1 MYYVYILQCS
11 DNKLYTGYTTD
22 IDKRLKRHETG
33 QVFSTKSRLP
43 VELIF
48 YEAFVHIQD
57 AKRREQY
64 LKTTAGKKAVK
75 LMMRRYFND
84 KKHR

>member
-1 MYYVYILQCS
+1 MYFVYILYCS
-11 DNKLYTGYTTD
+11 DDKLYTGYTANL
-22 IDKRLKRHETG
+22 DKRLKRHETG

-48 YEAFVHIQD
+48 YEAFIHMQD

-64 LKTTAGKKAVK
+64 LKTTAGKRAIK
-75 LMMRRYFND
+75 LMLRKFFQE
-84 KKHR
+84 KHR